1 MSAEFIYDSRLGL
14 SIPHINGHWS
24 ELEQE
29 SQEHV
34 LSKWE
39 TIRGTIPDRV
49 KAIELQIETVHE
61 ALTQEEN
68 FERSCELNLEMAE
81 LASIIND
88 LWIWFRLNPSL
99 TRLKL
104 SQKVKK

>member
-1 MSAEFIYDSRLGL
+1 MSVLFKYDSRLGL
-14 SIPHINGHWS
+14 PLPTIHGSWD
-24 ELEQE
+24 ELDKGNQEQA
-29 SQEHV
+29 

-49 KAIELQIETVHE
+49 KDIEHQIELVHDQ
-61 ALTQEEN
+61 LTSEED

-88 LWIWFRLNPSL
+88 LWIWFRITPA
-99 TRLKL
+99 L
-104 SQKVKK
+104 SSTAA